1 MENNGKGAYQIERHR
16 YTEDFPSIMTLQQK
30 AIDDYRAVYGID
42 DNGDLRWELTMWL
55 TAFTE

>member
-1 MENNGKGAYQIERHR
+1 MLKLTEDR

-42 DNGDLRWELTMWL
+42 DNGDLRWELTEWL
-55 TAFTE
+55 TAFRKENSHGE

>member
-1 MENNGKGAYQIERHR
+1 MLKLTEDR
-16 YTEDFPSIMTLQQK
+16 YTEDFPSIMTLKQK

-42 DNGDLRWELTMWL
+42 DNGDLRWELTIWL